1 MNWVTEKIS
10 QGTEAA
16 GNLISKVGSDHTSI
30 KIEDGFLVAQGKGS
44 MYNWSCTKTLLS
56 ERGLAIRLQ

>member
-30 KIEDGFLVAQGKGS
+30 KIEDGFLVVRGKGS
-44 MYNWSCTKTLLS
+44 LYNWSCTQTFLS
-56 ERGLAIRLQ
+56 EKGLGIRLQ